1 MVRNYFKNA
10 VLKSLVV
17 LTQILTSNSLA
28 FKSETANYPP
38 RLIYKRS
45 VRKTGDERYW
55 ENGCLRNPSPSLPP
69 SPSV

>member
-28 FKSETANYPP
+28 FKSETANHPP

-55 ENGCLRNPSPSLPP
+55 EN
-69 SPSV
+69 